1 VGLCVCVWVTLGV
14 CVWACATGSHSAR
27 CKTTKQDILLLGL
40 ILFFPSIYYYYYY
53 YFRIV
58 RVQVFWSSYSIG
70 TSTAAARMMRA
81 AVTASS
87 AVHWNLHTAVRVRGL
102 PEGPPTFRDK
112 SPLASEIKGTHIIVM
127 YLPRPLCARLT
138 VLVSKWNVVWN
149 VISPPKRKIKIPLL
163 GPLVSMGYYAVC
175 ARCIIL
181 FIYVYNASWHV
192 VARCLT
198 INKV

>member
-1 VGLCVCVWVTLGV
+1 MWV

-40 ILFFPSIYYYYYY
+40 ILFFPSIYYYYY
-53 YFRIV
+53 FFFALFGFRCSGRRIV
-58 RVQVFWSSYSIG
+58 Y
-70 TSTAAARMMRA
+70 TSTAAALMMRA
-81 AVTASS
+81 AVAAAS
-87 AVHWNLHTAVRVRGL
+87 AVHWIFIRMYVWGL
-102 PEGPPTFRDK
+102 PQGPPTFWDK
-112 SPLASEIKGTHIIVM
+112 SPLASDIKGTHIIVM

-163 GPLVSMGYYAVC
+163 GPIVSVGYYAVC

-181 FIYVYNASWHV
+181 FIYVYNSSWHV